1 MVASIFFTQKARFFD
16 SHFYRC
22 HLRILGLFFAKKEL
36 NYHVFL

>member
-1 MVASIFFTQKARFFD
+1 MVANNFFTPKLRFFD

-36 NYHVFL
+36 NKT